1 MDGNSAVASASGARA
16 ETSCPLR
23 VWALL
28 LQEDGT
34 SSPTPQKSSKTGFV
48 SARAPSRY
56 QLRVKLLKMYDFPEA
71 KGADLKMWLGV
82 DLRPTSNAAAF
93 VRDLVEGTLSTFGPN
108 SIGLT
113 RTRNLDKHH
122 YNGGLFV
129 YRGRGC
135 VDSWK
140 ELIFEPCSLWKHRRK
155 PGPKGE
161 CIDAFERGRDQPREG
176 RADIS
181 FDESRPQRRVTATPP
196 RRQVA
201 ATRRPQRGLSTAAR
215 CGHGASR
222 DETRLRWF
230 LRR

>member
-1 MDGNSAVASASGARA
+1 
-16 ETSCPLR
+16 
-23 VWALL
+23 
-28 LQEDGT
+28 
-34 SSPTPQKSSKTGFV
+34 
-48 SARAPSRY
+48 
-56 QLRVKLLKMYDFPEA
+56 MYDFPEA
-71 KGADLKMWLGV
+71 KGADLKMWLDV

-93 VRDLVEGTLSTFGPN
+93 VRDLVEGPLSTFGPN

-135 VDSWK
+135 VDRWK